1 MYCKYCGNEY
11 EFGSKFCTDCGAR
24 IEEEPVRGAPYYT
37 FDDTMPDPFEEEKSN
52 KARSILA
59 LGICSLAFSTTFF
72 AIVGWILAV
81 ICRSKVR
88 SYEARFGP
96 ATGMAKVGK
105 GLSLGGLIAGI
116 VMTIFV
122 TLYIALLIVAIFSEG
137 GGSYEGDPGINM
149 AYIINTFFR

>member
-72 AIVGWILAV
+72 AIVLDEIFQFLV
-81 ICRSKVR
+81 IIQRRVWHT
-88 SYEARFGP
+88 EIWLRFWLWACG
-96 ATGMAKVGK
+96 
-105 GLSLGGLIAGI
+105 
-116 VMTIFV
+116 
-122 TLYIALLIVAIFSEG
+122 
-137 GGSYEGDPGINM
+137 
-149 AYIINTFFR
+149 